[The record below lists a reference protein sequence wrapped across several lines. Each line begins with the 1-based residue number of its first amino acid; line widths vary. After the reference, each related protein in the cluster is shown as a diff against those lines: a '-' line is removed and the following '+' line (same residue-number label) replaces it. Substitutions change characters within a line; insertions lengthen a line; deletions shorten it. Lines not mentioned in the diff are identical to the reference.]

1 MIATMISRKWNGVF
15 GWVLARRYLMQKR
28 VTGFRASFSS
38 DVDGKTTFE
47 DHVRLTKST
56 FVRTSQFGR
65 GSYLGQG
72 SRVKDAKIGRFCSI
86 GPDVII
92 GGLGRHPTNYLSTNP
107 ALYSTRGQTGLVYLK
122 ESSAFH
128 EGLRTTIGNDVWI
141 GARVLVLDGVT
152 IHDGAVIAAGAVVVK
167 DVPPYAVMGG
177 VPAKVIKSRFPEQTI
192 KALVASKWWDME
204 DTVLEVVARRLGD
217 RPFEEGDVTEL
228 LEILDVEDFKLKK

>member
-1 MIATMISRKWNGVF
+1 MIGKMISRKWNGVV
-15 GWVLARRYLMQKR
+15 GCALGRRYLMQKR
-28 VTGFRASFSS
+28 VAGFHASMSS
-38 DVDGKTTFE
+38 DVDGQSTFE

-56 FVRTSQFGR
+56 FVRTSHFGR

-72 SRVKDAKIGRFCSI
+72 SKVKDATIGRFSSI

-107 ALYSTRGQTGLVYLK
+107 AFYSTLGQTGLVYLE
-122 ESSAFH
+122 ESSDFH
-128 EGLRTTIGNDVWI
+128 ESLQTTIGNDVWI

-177 VPAKVIKSRFPEQTI
+177 VPAKLIKKRFSEETI
-192 KALVASKWWDME
+192 KTLVALKWWQRE
-204 DTVLEVVARRLGD
+204 DSVLKQVARRLGD
-217 RPFEEGDVTEL
+217 RQFEERDLAEL
-228 LEILDVEDFKLKK
+228 SEILSREEAEMR